1 MKTYEDFLNI
11 IGYTEDRFIK
21 EVVNSHEVKHEN
33 KEIELKKSS
42 IHGVGCFTTK
52 NYVKNSLIGK
62 VLNNNYKT
70 ELGRYVNHSSD
81 PNVYLKDNKFFALKN
96 IKKSTEL
103 LVNYFTNLKTITK
116 KMELNLIN
124 KRENFIRKLSEKI
137 LENIDHDLIKGDGKN
152 MLRESEEMEIID
164 DFTNGV
170 YIRRMD
176 VKKGTIVS
184 GCIHNESHSWFLIHG
199 TVLVADKN
207 GLKCFKAPYYTKSNE
222 GDQRIIEVLEDAIWV
237 NTHSNPDNGRDI
249 KAIEKRLFSINKEEY
264 KKHLKL
270 KKQ

>member
-1 MKTYEDFLNI
+1 
-11 IGYTEDRFIK
+11 
-21 EVVNSHEVKHEN
+21 
-33 KEIELKKSS
+33 
-42 IHGVGCFTTK
+42 
-52 NYVKNSLIGK
+52 
-62 VLNNNYKT
+62 
-70 ELGRYVNHSSD
+70 
-81 PNVYLKDNKFFALKN
+81 
-96 IKKSTEL
+96 
-103 LVNYFTNLKTITK
+103 
-116 KMELNLIN
+116 MELNLIN
-124 KRENFIRKLSEKI
+124 KRENFIRKFSEKI

-152 MLRESEEMEIID
+152 MFRESEEMEIID

-184 GCIHNESHSWFLIHG
+184 GSIHNESHSWFLIHG

-207 GLKCFKAPYYTKSNE
+207 GLECFKAPYYTKSNE

-270 KKQ
+270 KKI

>member
-1 MKTYEDFLNI
+1 
-11 IGYTEDRFIK
+11 
-21 EVVNSHEVKHEN
+21 
-33 KEIELKKSS
+33 
-42 IHGVGCFTTK
+42 
-52 NYVKNSLIGK
+52 
-62 VLNNNYKT
+62 
-70 ELGRYVNHSSD
+70 
-81 PNVYLKDNKFFALKN
+81 
-96 IKKSTEL
+96 
-103 LVNYFTNLKTITK
+103 
-116 KMELNLIN
+116 MELNLIN

-137 LENIDHDLIKGDGKN
+137 LENTDHDLIKGDGKN

-176 VKKGTIVS
+176 VKKGTIIS

-199 TVLVADKN
+199 AVLVADKN
-207 GLKCFKAPYYTKSNE
+207 GLECFKAPYYTKSNE